1 LLPKT
6 STAFREG
13 HTKMALH
20 KKALH
25 EMAPIKMALQKKP
38 PFIWNLFRTNHQC
51 SRYNNHCSV
60 VSKPSTA
67 FKEGHTKMAQQ
78 EKAPIKMDIQNK
90 SYFELKF
97 IQKLK
102 SVVWIQP

>member
-1 LLPKT
+1 
-6 STAFREG
+6 
-13 HTKMALH
+13 
-20 KKALH
+20 
-25 EMAPIKMALQKKP
+25 
-38 PFIWNLFRTNHQC
+38 
-51 SRYNNHCSV
+51 
-60 VSKPSTA
+60 
-67 FKEGHTKMAQQ
+67 MAQH

>member
-1 LLPKT
+1 MDT
-6 STAFREG
+6 TITA
-13 HTKMALH
+13 
-20 KKALH
+20 
-25 EMAPIKMALQKKP
+25 P
-38 PFIWNLFRTNHQC
+38 LF
-51 SRYNNHCSV
+51 
-60 VSKPSTA
+60 SKPSTA
-67 FKEGHTKMAQQ
+67 FKEGHTKMALHEMAQH